1 MDYAEP
7 RTRAPRDR
15 HPGGFTLIE
24 MLIVTALIG
33 VIASIAVPNLLSSR
47 LVANESA
54 AIQTLRAISTA
65 QLQFQTSAFLD
76 SNYDGNS
83 EYATLRELAGLEP
96 LRGSGAA
103 LNVGLLSKSA
113 AILDGTGTVTL
124 KGYRLRLFL
133 PAADGT
139 GVVATG
145 DNAAQIDP
153 AMSNRFWTC
162 VAWPLVEGKT
172 GNRTFFVNQQGTVVG
187 SRDPGYSGSV
197 TEPGAGAALVG
208 VPPQNVDSNTL
219 AAGALGADGNQ
230 WVLVP

>member
-7 RTRAPRDR
+7 RTGAPRDP

-33 VIASIAVPNLLSSR
+33 VIASVAVPNLLSSR

-54 AIQTLRAISTA
+54 AIQTMRAISTA

-76 SNYDGNS
+76 RNYDGNS

-113 AILDGTGTVTL
+113 AILDATGTVTL
-124 KGYRLRLFL
+124 KGYRFRLFL
-133 PAADGT
+133 PAADGA
-139 GVVATG
+139 GVVATS
-145 DNAAQIDP
+145 DNGAQIDA

-172 GNRTFFVNQQGTVVG
+172 GNRTFFVNQQGTVLG
-187 SRDPGYSGSV
+187 SREPGYSGSV
-197 TEPGAGAALVG
+197 TEPGAGVALVG